1 MKDRSHKNVHR
12 LLRTR
17 AGERGGEKYPN
28 NITAAVIYE
37 ENLQFMP
44 QKAIKSEVP

>member
-12 LLRTR
+12 LVKTH

-28 NITAAVIYE
+28 SITPAVI
-37 ENLQFMP
+37 
-44 QKAIKSEVP
+44 